1 MRIMEHPILG
11 RLADGNEVSF
21 AFNGKEYPGLEGEPI
36 AAALLA
42 NGIRIIRYTERTG
55 EPRGLYCGIG
65 HCYECRID
73 VNGVRS
79 VRACITPLE
88 TNMVITSQGSVA
100 NED

>member
-1 MRIMEHPILG
+1 MRIFDHPILG
-11 RLADGNEVSF
+11 QLTNRNHVSIY
-21 AFNGKEYPGLEGEPI
+21 FNGKEYVALEGEPI

-42 NGIRIIRYTERTG
+42 NGVKIIRHTERTG

-65 HCYECRID
+65 HCYECRVN

-79 VRACITPLE
+79 VRACITPVE
-88 TNMVITSQGSVA
+88 TNMVITSQGRIA